1 MKSFKIATF
10 CLAILSF
17 SLLSSKANVLKNQPG
32 DEMLENLLA
41 YINDQEERFEIGP
54 ENEAVIIMGNE
65 RSGKTT
71 LSLLLTDGEMDGIQE
86 TDGRYHFA
94 DQQDRITTGVPSQ
107 HRVPMLMVDDSS
119 DTTYYDWM
127 GFEVATGL
135 DCNMSIKHDILPSY
149 FIKLLAKSTKAVK
162 FVFTVSQSTLD
173 PTEHMGTFLEF
184 LLRATRLIKNV
195 DKYHD
200 AIAMVVTKV
209 RGQIYSKTI
218 DSHDWHNEQLKI
230 ERVAAYLEL
239 IRKEL
244 EMRLKH
250 CDDVHGYTPKEM
262 ENMTK
267 FIDILL
273 EKKDGNYQRIG
284 IFQEPHEDVPVKYM
298 TVQQDEKVAIR
309 KMIDENLQFIVS
321 HPDDFDYVVSKQIE
335 KDEGYNKL
343 KTYLKQ

>member
-1 MKSFKIATF
+1 MKSFKFATL

-17 SLLSSKANVLKNQPG
+17 SLITSKANVLKNQPK
-32 DEMLENLLA
+32 DEMLRHWLE
-41 YINDQEERFEIGP
+41 YIHEQEENFDMGP
-54 ENEAVIIMGNE
+54 ESKAVIIMGNE

-86 TDGRYHFA
+86 TDGRYHFT
-94 DQQDRITTGVPSQ
+94 DQSDRIATGIVSE
-107 HRVPMLMVDDSS
+107 HRVPMLMVDYSS
-119 DTTYYDWM
+119 DTIYYDWM

-135 DCNMSIKHDILPSY
+135 DCNMSIKHDILPSH
-149 FIKLLAKSTKAVK
+149 FIKLLAKSTKSIK

-209 RGQIYSKTI
+209 RGFYSKRI
-218 DSHDWHNEQLKI
+218 DSYDWHSEQMKI
-230 ERVAAYLEL
+230 DRIAAYLEL
-239 IRKEL
+239 IKKEL
-244 EMRLKH
+244 EMRLQH
-250 CDDVHGYTPKEM
+250 RDDVHGYTPKEM
-262 ENMTK
+262 ENMKK

-284 IFQEPHEDVPVKYM
+284 IFQEPHEDLPVKYM
-298 TVQQDEKVAIR
+298 TVQQDEKVTIR
-309 KMIDENLQFIVS
+309 KMIDENLQFVVS

-343 KTYLKQ
+343 KTYLEQ